1 MSHLTLERTTQQINF
16 KRKHFKDIV
25 GIQARSQDFF
35 VGDGYLKNR
44 DQIMNVLND
53 TLC

>member
-1 MSHLTLERTTQQINF
+1 MGSC
-16 KRKHFKDIV
+16 
-25 GIQARSQDFF
+25 IQARSQDF
-35 VGDGYLKNR
+35 VCVWGMGGGGGGAYLKNR